1 MTMTMNK
8 MPMKMRPV
16 LKLKLGPAS
25 TPALAPAVP
34 ATVKAVVTVAEVVVP
49 TPPALN
55 AVEVAGCARR
65 AERWATIN
73 AEKTTATKWAAEIEA
88 RIARRVAAYEAGKI
102 VMQQRAIQ
110 MQETLAERFPACF
123 KVSGPRLPLR
133 VGIDKDVISAAPDL
147 NEGDVR
153 WGIKVYVREP
163 AYLQMMIAGAV
174 RVDLDGHPAGV
185 VTENEARWAVVKS
198 GRE

>member
-8 MPMKMRPV
+8 VPRKKRPV
-16 LKLKLGPAS
+16 LKLKFGS
-25 TPALAPAVP
+25 TPAPAPV
-34 ATVKAVVTVAEVVVP
+34 TVTPVITVAEVVVP
-49 TPPALN
+49 APAELN
-55 AVEVAGCARR
+55 EFEFAGRARR
-65 AERWATIN
+65 AERGAAIN
-73 AEKTTATKWAAEIEA
+73 AEETTATKWAAEKEA

-123 KVSGPRLPLR
+123 KASGPRLPLR